1 MKNIGLIKTVLA
13 VLMLSMSCMA
23 WSATVVINFQGT
35 VNDAGNLTD
44 SFTIGEVVTGTL
56 SFTNGKTDQNTSSS
70 EGYYQ
75 YSTGE
80 LRIMVK
86 TRIGIFD
93 TGLNNTGG
101 FIQTVNNDPLT
112 GNFTVIHSS
121 SDGGADG
128 STNQW
133 PMLAAIGSAD
143 GSTNQ
148 WPILAMAV
156 RMQKQPGAPMI
167 NSDAEPSALTLSD
180 WDSIF
185 LTANGNN
192 YNFGVNITSAS
203 SSVVPVPA
211 AAWLLGSGLLGLIGV
226 ARRKT
231 A

>member
-44 SFTIGEVVTGTL
+44 SLTIGEVVTGTL

-121 SDGGADG
+121 SDGG
-128 STNQW
+128 
-133 PMLAAIGSAD
+133 AD